1 MLELLLK
8 IKKGQKISYT
18 NIIKV
23 FKIGSIF
30 LSLSLILMIFFISTK
45 NDFEKTSL
53 VETKDLNIGSEGN
66 SFQVD
71 NAQLSGLNKL
81 GNSFNIKAKKINPI
95 DNKLPIISGDEI
107 TGRIYLSSEILIQ
120 IKAKTAELNTKN
132 NILRLHGDFK
142 IENEKYQINGKE
154 IFFNFEKGTI
164 LSNHKVTVLFPNWQ
178 IYGGKI
184 EIYNSE
190 NSEKNLLFFIDNGVK
205 IKYLL

>member
-1 MLELLLK
+1 
-8 IKKGQKISYT
+8 
-18 NIIKV
+18 
-23 FKIGSIF
+23 
-30 LSLSLILMIFFISTK
+30 MIFFVSTK

-66 SFQVD
+66 SFQID

-81 GNSFNIKAKKINPI
+81 GNSFNIKAKKIHQI

-107 TGRIYLSSEILIQ
+107 IGRINISSTILIQ
-120 IKAKTAELNTKN
+120 VKAKLAELNTKN
-132 NILRLHGDFK
+132 NVLRLYGNFE

-154 IFFNFEKGTI
+154 IFFNFKKSTI
-164 LSNHKVTVLFPNWQ
+164 ISNHAVTVFFPKGK

-184 EIYNSE
+184 KIFNSE
-190 NSEKNLLFFIDNGVK
+190 NPESNILLLMNDGVK

>member
-1 MLELLLK
+1 
-8 IKKGQKISYT
+8 
-18 NIIKV
+18 
-23 FKIGSIF
+23 
-30 LSLSLILMIFFISTK
+30 MIFFVSSK
-45 NDFEKTSL
+45 NDFENSSL

-66 SFQVD
+66 SFQID
-71 NAQLSGLNKL
+71 SAQLSGLNKM
-81 GNSFNIKAKKINPI
+81 GNSFNIKADKINQI
-95 DNKLPIISGDEI
+95 DNKLPIISGDDI
-107 TGRIYLSSEILIQ
+107 TGRINLSSEVLIQ
-120 IKAKTAELNTKN
+120 IKAKIAELNTKN

-184 EIYNSE
+184 EIYNSD
-190 NSEKNLLFFIDNGVK
+190 NSEKNLLFFINNGVK

>member
-1 MLELLLK
+1 MK
-8 IKKGQKISYT
+8 IKKGLKISHT

-23 FKIGSIF
+23 FKIASVLLSFSI
-30 LSLSLILMIFFISTK
+30 IVMIFFVSSK
-45 NDFEKTSL
+45 NNFENSSL

-66 SFQVD
+66 SFQID
-71 NAQLSGLNKL
+71 SAQLSGLNKL
-81 GNSFNIKAKKINPI
+81 GNSFNIKADKINQI
-95 DNKLPIISGDEI
+95 DNQLPVISGNEV
-107 TGRIYLSSEILIQ
+107 TGKINLSSEVLIE
-120 IKAKTAELNTKN
+120 IKAKIAELNTKN
-132 NILRLHGDFK
+132 NILRLYGDFK

-164 LSNHKVTVLFPNWQ
+164 LSNHKVTVFFPNWQ